1 MYKLKRSID
10 PLASYACS
18 CKQKK
23 LSAGS
28 TVITA
33 IVLSQIIHAL
43 LDPFPKPPLRSG
55 VLICCASVD
64 RVDCIVNT
72 EVVFATRFGDGTW
85 KKCFTA
91 FTWRVVRVHVTMKPF
106 TLVKVRGTV
115 VTTIASDVN
124 IFMLLASYGPQ
135 VHYINLK

>member
-1 MYKLKRSID
+1 MHAVVNKGNFVCGFNGNN
-10 PLASYACS
+10 SYCS
-18 CKQKK
+18 FTNNSC
-23 LSAGS
+23 LVS
-28 TVITA
+28 
-33 IVLSQIIHAL
+33 
-43 LDPFPKPPLRSG
+43 PFPKPPLRNG

-72 EVVFATRFGDGTW
+72 EVVFTTRFSDGTW

-91 FTWRVVRVHVTMKPF
+91 FTWRVVRVHVTMKPS

-115 VTTIASDVN
+115 VTTIASDVY
-124 IFMLLASYGPQ
+124 IFMLLASYGPL